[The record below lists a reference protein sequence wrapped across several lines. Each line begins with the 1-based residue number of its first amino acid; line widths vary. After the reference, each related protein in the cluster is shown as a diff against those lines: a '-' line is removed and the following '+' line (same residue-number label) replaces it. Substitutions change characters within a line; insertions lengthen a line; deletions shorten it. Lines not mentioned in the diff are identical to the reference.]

1 MNHGHF
7 FKLNQYLSKLAD
19 GIAIYDYTELQAYS
33 ERERNN
39 AMSPKYP
46 ISVVITPDTVSFKMH
61 YCAYKNKSLTY
72 NYSISSELSK
82 DIQLVHVEDE
92 ILELPFVENPTKNLT
107 DIVKGAYIANFPQVL
122 ADDGSDSTPEMTG
135 SRFIDK
141 LIKKWSEGQD
151 TNRTTVSYS
160 TLWLMDLFKDNKFNL
175 YNTEKINDK
184 SIVTKFLRK
193 LLLDFM
199 FDLKHS
205 TVFCTSPDYNRMYNG
220 LMSDYYFS
228 ALMHKCEFFYYR
240 ELTIEAIE
248 GHSDDEDYNNQI
260 TLLYAQELFKAE
272 ELWAAD
278 IRNPL
283 SDKLFEQ
290 KFPDDFEQNNWFKG
304 RQGTEL
310 CSNVFERM
318 TTTRWD
324 SWFANPEEEMRR
336 IYFTMKENGVKRI
349 CNSIVLAEYLSMDKS
364 EDLSESDTI
373 KAMALS
379 ARQNRGNT
387 SRWFLNRYDFNDVLH
402 LHLFRCFNLI
412 GLVLLSLFLLVV
424 FGALNIPFIKEGP
437 SSGLSGILHFA
448 GNIRGAFVSPY
459 KWWSWGAL
467 IVLVIL
473 DWIFIKRGYICR
485 GKKDLLLRSFRRFR
499 AKRLMLIAWVAA
511 CLLLLPYNLLD
522 ASNYHDW
529 LYAFLIIFPGCAF
542 IFLFITDN
550 KLRLCLVLLIV
561 LLCLGCD
568 FINVNKWTDGVSGL
582 AILLLAAILYIYLD
596 ANFFSK
602 KWREFSK
609 PYLHPIESWH
619 LLLPKLVA
627 SITAAWLTISMGF
640 DVLVAFFDSHVVW
653 STMSIIIIVVFSFI
667 LYQID
672 RELPESSSWL
682 KVYRTIEMFIISYCL
697 SFCIGLVIINFIGER
712 YLERSGSLN
721 DFYDEYV
728 YEHGKTPVI
737 LSLDGKDT
745 LIVIP
750 ALETLQE
757 KRQLLSHDYTKL
769 YWNEDSVS
777 CIDKDHA
784 IANKDIIYSNRDL
797 LIIQDFLIMFSF
809 VAMFIGVF
817 LQMVFFDR
825 KKMTEF

>member
-33 ERERNN
+33 ERGRNN

-46 ISVVITPDTVSFKMH
+46 ISVVIKADTVSFKMH
-61 YCAYKNKSLTY
+61 YCAYKNKSLIY
-72 NYSISSELSK
+72 NYSINSELSK
-82 DIQLVHVEDE
+82 NIQLVHVEDE
-92 ILELPFVENPTKNLT
+92 ILELPYVENPSKNLT
-107 DIVKGAYIANFPQVL
+107 DIVKGAYIANFPQVS
-122 ADDGSDSTPEMTG
+122 ANKDPNFTQEMTG

-141 LIKKWSEGQD
+141 LIKEWTEEQD
-151 TNRTTVSYS
+151 GKKTTVSYS

-240 ELTIEAIE
+240 QLIIEAIE
-248 GHSDDEDYNNQI
+248 EHRDDNDYNKQI

-283 SDKLFEQ
+283 SDKFFEQ
-290 KFPDDFEQNNWFKG
+290 KFPDDFEQNNWIKG
-304 RQGTEL
+304 RQVTEL
-310 CSNVFERM
+310 CSNVIERM

-349 CNSIVLAEYLSMDKS
+349 CNSFVLTEYLSMDKS

-379 ARQNRGNT
+379 ARQNRGKT

-402 LHLFRCFNLI
+402 LHLFKWANPIWVAILFVFLF
-412 GLVLLSLFLLVV
+412 VLL
-424 FGALNIPFIKEGP
+424 GIWNIPFIKEGP
-437 SSGLSGILHFA
+437 SIGLSGIFNLFDGIREVVLDKYRIGTYIA
-448 GNIRGAFVSPY
+448 CVVLIIICIRLIKWGDLRPGNNDP
-459 KWWSWGAL
+459 
-467 IVLVIL
+467 
-473 DWIFIKRGYICR
+473 
-485 GKKDLLLRSFRRFR
+485 LLRSVIRFR
-499 AKRLMLIAWVAA
+499 VKRLILIVWIGL
-511 CLLLLPYNLLD
+511 CLLLLPYNLLHAD
-522 ASNYHDW
+522 YHNW
-529 LYAFLIIFPGCAF
+529 LYAFLIIIPISALVFLFFTNKLSFSLFALTVLICWWCDFFNDWTKGVWTMAIL
-542 IFLFITDN
+542 IFLAG
-550 KLRLCLVLLIV
+550 LYLLI
-561 LLCLGCD
+561 
-568 FINVNKWTDGVSGL
+568 
-582 AILLLAAILYIYLD
+582 D
-596 ANFFSK
+596 ATFFSK
-602 KWREFSK
+602 HLKEFRK
-609 PYLHPIESWH
+609 PFIHPIESWH

-721 DFYDEYV
+721 DYYDEYV
-728 YEHGKTPVI
+728 YEQGKTPVI

-784 IANKDIIYSNRDL
+784 ITNKDIIYSSRDL